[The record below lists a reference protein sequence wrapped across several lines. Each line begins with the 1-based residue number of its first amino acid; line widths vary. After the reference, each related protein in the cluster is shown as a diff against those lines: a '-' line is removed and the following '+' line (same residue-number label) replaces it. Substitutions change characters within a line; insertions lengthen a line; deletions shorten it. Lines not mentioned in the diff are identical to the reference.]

1 MAAEPTL
8 TTAPATTDPTVRSDV
23 RRAADRLIEAAQR
36 RVPCLPVRDLLAG
49 ADVTTAYGVQQ
60 LLVRHALAEG
70 RRISGRKV
78 GLTSKAV
85 QAQLGVDQPDFGV
98 LFEDM
103 ACGGDALVAMS
114 RLLQPR
120 IEAEVAFVL
129 GADLDGPIS
138 PASARAAVS
147 SAVAALEIV
156 DSRIAGWDITL
167 VDTIADNASCGL
179 YVLGATP
186 VPLGPLDLRDV
197 AMTMR
202 DGSGA
207 VVSSGTGA
215 ACLGDPVLALTWLAR
230 TAQDLGSPLR
240 AGEVVLSG
248 ALGPMVAV
256 VEGSSFTA
264 ELTGL
269 GSVRATFSRATDE
282 VGSSTGGDER

>member
-1 MAAEPTL
+1 MPYEPTV
-8 TTAPATTDPTVRSDV
+8 TEPADTSFPTGRSDV
-23 RRAADRLIEAAQR
+23 RRAADRLIEAAR
-36 RVPCLPVRDLLAG
+36 RGVACPPVRDLLVG
-49 ADVTTAYGVQQ
+49 ADVATAYEVQQ
-60 LLVRHALAEG
+60 LLVGQALREG
-70 RRISGRKV
+70 RRIVGRKV

-98 LFEDM
+98 LFADM
-103 ACGGDALVAMS
+103 DWVGDQPVAMA

-129 GADLDGPIS
+129 DADLDGPIS
-138 PASARAAVS
+138 PASTRAAVGS
-147 SAVAALEIV
+147 VVAALEIV
-156 DSRIAGWDITL
+156 DSRIADWDITL

-179 YVLGATP
+179 YVLGAHP
-186 VPLGPLDLRDV
+186 VPLGSLDLRDV

-202 DGSGA
+202 DQSGA
-207 VVSSGTGA
+207 VVSRGTGA

-230 TAQDLGSPLR
+230 TAQELGSPLR
-240 AGEVVLSG
+240 AGEVILSG

-269 GSVRATFSRATDE
+269 GSVRATFGRVAEGDSA
-282 VGSSTGGDER
+282 TGGEGQ